1 MKKAKIPAN
10 SSGKGTLVKGYI
22 PPLPISVLEIDVF
35 RKELGAMLKHNSG
48 VYVLYMNKKLYYV
61 GIANDLFVR
70 LRQHTKDKHKNK
82 WNKFSAFVV
91 GRGKYLKDI
100 ESMFHR
106 ISQTPGN
113 VVRGKFKAHY
123 YYDHKIK
130 KMVREVFKTVN
141 TIMKTL
147 KK

>member
-1 MKKAKIPAN
+1 MKKAKKGA
-10 SSGKGTLVKGYI
+10 SGSGKGNLVKGYI
-22 PPLPISVLEIDVF
+22 PPLPISVLKIDIF

-48 VYVLYMNKKLYYV
+48 VYVLYKDKKLYYV
-61 GIANDLFVR
+61 GIANDLFLR
-70 LRQHTKDKHKNK
+70 LHQHTKDKHKNK
-82 WNKFSAFVV
+82 WNEFSAFIV

-113 VVRGKFKAHY
+113 IVRGKFKEHY

-130 KMVREVFKTVN
+130 KMVKEVFKTVKD
-141 TIMKTL
+141 IWKAL
-147 KK
+147 